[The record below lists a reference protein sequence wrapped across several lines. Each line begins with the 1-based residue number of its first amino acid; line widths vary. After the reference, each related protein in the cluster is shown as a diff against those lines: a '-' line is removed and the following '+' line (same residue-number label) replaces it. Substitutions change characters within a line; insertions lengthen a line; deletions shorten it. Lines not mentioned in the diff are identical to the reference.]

1 MNRTNVLFLVLLAA
15 LLLLTASIFYRAG
28 RESLAPSLSRTSV
41 QEVAAVGDEIAAE
54 FKIINP
60 FEERRE
66 YTYLLFLNGEKRY
79 ERKVAIGPKSE
90 FTFGGHY
97 SALESGTATVTAIVY
112 EGEKKRLIK
121 NITYFVEI
129 MPAEDQ

>member
-79 ERKVAIGPKSE
+79 ERKVAVDPKSE

-97 SALESGTATVTAIVY
+97 KALEPGIATVTAMVY
-112 EGEKKRLIK
+112 EGDKEKLVK
-121 NITYFVEI
+121 NMTYFVTVK
-129 MPAEDQ
+129 PR